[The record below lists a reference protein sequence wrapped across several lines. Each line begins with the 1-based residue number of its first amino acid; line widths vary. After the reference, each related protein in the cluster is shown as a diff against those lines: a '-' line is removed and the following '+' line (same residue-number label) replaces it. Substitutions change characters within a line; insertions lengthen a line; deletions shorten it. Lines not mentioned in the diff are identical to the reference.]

1 MLMNNNEYLNT
12 IESIKPEIKSAQYK
26 AAVSVNRELI
36 SEDDSY
42 WVNQRMAHFY
52 RHEKVIKKD

>member
-12 IESIKPEIKSAQYK
+12 IESIKKEIKSAQYK

-36 SEDDSY
+36 MLYYNIGKIINEHKA
-42 WVNQRMAHFY
+42 WGN
-52 RHEKVIKKD
+52 